1 LRAGLV
7 GYTLRVDDLDKRIKR
22 NARKLVAVSVAIG
35 FLLGFVVGAF
45 VAQGNRIVVIP
56 LTPGTKT

>member
-1 LRAGLV
+1 
-7 GYTLRVDDLDKRIKR
+7 VDDLDKRIKR